1 MRAGQQTMTTL
12 RLVLLARRVPMLLL
26 LVVAVTGVSYAFY
39 RTAINVDLGVNPF
52 ARPHKIPTP
61 ELIAVVTGVLA
72 SAILRPRCWE
82 WERLGGI
89 RVRLLAVV
97 LAATAIAL
105 PVLPALVGKHT
116 MPAGVDLWWI
126 LPNTLTMGGFTL
138 LLSALLG
145 PPLGGA
151 VSIAGYFALALTDN
165 LLTNVEP
172 YLPLTMYPAQ
182 HGKWVPALCLVP
194 TALAVHFV
202 TRGLS
207 SWAYRL
213 ERNSGT

>member
-1 MRAGQQTMTTL
+1 MRTGQQAMTTV
-12 RLVLLARRVPMLLL
+12 RLVLLARRVPLL
-26 LVVAVTGVSYAFY
+26 LVILVAVTGVSYTFY

-52 ARPHKIPTP
+52 AQPHKIPTP
-61 ELIAVVTGVLA
+61 ELIALVTGVLA
-72 SAILRPRCWE
+72 SAVLRPRCWE

-89 RVRLLAVV
+89 RVRVLAVV
-97 LAATAIAL
+97 LAAAAIAL
-105 PVLPALVGKHT
+105 PVLPALVGEHT
-116 MPAGVDLWWI
+116 MPAEVELGWI

-138 LLSALLG
+138 LLSALVG

-151 VSIAGYFALALTDN
+151 VSITGYFALALTDN
-165 LLTNVEP
+165 LFADAEP
-172 YLPLTMYPAQ
+172 YLPLAVYPAQ
-182 HGKWVPALCLVP
+182 HGKWIPALCLVS
-194 TALAVHFV
+194 TSLVAHFV